1 MPVHIEGIYR
11 DVLRGPDGQTV
22 FDSGWRPNMIVLRC
36 RKLLAA
42 FMKGDADESP
52 LGIQSLKFGRG
63 DQSWDAPP
71 LLKPNPDTTTQLT
84 DINPF
89 VIKKEDLKLRYL
101 NEQNEF
107 SSSPTNRLEV
117 VAVIGPGQPDAQSGL
132 PSPYPIRE
140 FGLFGQLTVGT
151 KTLDYMI
158 DYVRHPLI
166 EKDIAVTLERRVQ
179 LIF

>member
-11 DVLRGPDGQTV
+11 DVLRGPDRRPV

-42 FMKGDADESP
+42 FMKGDSAESP

-63 DQSWDAPP
+63 DSAWDAAPP
-71 LLKPNPDTTTQLT
+71 PKPDPDKITQLT
-84 DINPF
+84 DANPF
-89 VIKKEDLKLRYL
+89 VIPKNALTLRYL

-107 SSSPTNRLEV
+107 SSAPTNRLEI
-117 VAVIGPGQPDAQSGL
+117 VAVIGPGQPDPQLGL

-140 FGLFGQLTVGT
+140 FALFGQLTVG
-151 KTLDYMI
+151 KDTLDYMI

-166 EKDIAVTLERRVQ
+166 EKDSAVTMERRVQ